1 MELMLNLDGK
11 QSKGTHWG
19 SSFDDKNTAV
29 HFDSFGIEYIP
40 QQEVLSKI
48 KDKSI
53 IRNLYRI

>member
-1 MELMLNLDGK
+1 MLNLDGK
-11 QSKGTHWG
+11 QSKGTNWG
-19 SSFDDKNTAV
+19 SLFDDKNTAV
-29 HFDSFGIEYIP
+29 RFDSFGIEYIP